1 MKKILFAIAIM
12 ATALTSCSTGS
23 KSIKTE
29 SDSISYAMGVDLGLY
44 LNQRNQMM
52 DNEIV
57 YDQVIAAITDIRDG
71 KEKMDQDGAYEFL
84 NEYFTVRMPAKKLVA
99 EMEYLAEIEN
109 ENKNVQKT
117 ESGLLYEILAEG
129 NDVKPAI
136 TDMVKVTYEGKLKDG
151 TIFDSSYQRGDT
163 VQFPLNGVIEGWGEG
178 LQLVGEGGKI
188 HLWIPS
194 ELGYGINGAGQM
206 IGPNEP
212 LFFEVNLIEVVKSE
226 EE

>member
-1 MKKILFAIAIM
+1 MKKIVFAIAIL
-12 ATALTSCSTGS
+12 ATALSSCTTGS
-23 KSIKTE
+23 KSLKNE
-29 SDSISYAMGVDLGLY
+29 SDSVSYALGVDLGLY

-52 DNEIV
+52 DNEVV

-71 KEKMDQDGAYEFL
+71 KEKMDQESAYEFL
-84 NEYFTVRMPAKKLVA
+84 NEYFSVRMPAKKLVA
-99 EMEYLAEIEN
+99 ELEYLAEIEKQ
-109 ENKNVQKT
+109 KNIQKS

-129 NDVKPAI
+129 NEVKPSI
-136 TDMVKVTYEGKLKDG
+136 TDEVRVTYEGKLKDG

-194 ELGYGINGAGQM
+194 DLGYGANGAGQM

-226 EE
+226 E